1 MTEKRQKLLVV
12 SILILLLALA
22 VQAALS
28 FWLTNKEIDKP
39 ITSSTSFS
47 KQDEKFVTHQSL
59 YTTADFYD
67 EAYQQAATDI
77 SSSGKVR
84 VGILP
89 HHLIVKGKIATFFEG
104 LKKQD
109 IKTIVLVGPN
119 HFEQGANKISISAA
133 QWQTPYGDVLPDA
146 DLAQNLAKQKGAK
159 IDEEPFAG
167 EHAISGLVPFIKKS
181 LPEAKLVSV
190 ILKNAT
196 TPEEAKS
203 LATSIK
209 NNSDSNTLVLA
220 SVDFSHYLPA
230 LVADFHDD
238 KSRAVIENLDE
249 VGVWNLEVDSPASLA
264 VALHYAND
272 VKVEQANL
280 LWQTNSSRLINNLD
294 TLGTSHQFYYFTKG
308 AKKINQVI
316 NFLAFGDIMLDRNV
330 GAKIAKNGFSSLLE
344 NLAAEENRFFR
355 GSDVV
360 MANLEGA
367 VTDGGDHYAP
377 EAGNDFAFSPELV
390 GELKKY
396 NFNFFNIANNHL
408 TDQGADGVKET
419 RVNLKNLGFNFSG
432 CADAEVGECTGKVVE
447 INGLKVAMLGFSMVY
462 HNFNLEEAQK
472 IIAEFKKQTDLVVV
486 NIHWGTE
493 YEHKYNTTQSITAH
507 TLADSGADLIIGHHP
522 HVVQGLEIY
531 NNKPIFYSLGNF
543 IFDQYF
549 STDTQTGLSLGI
561 SIDAETKKGS
571 VYLFPLY
578 SESSKVI
585 LYSGQDKIKF
595 LQRFVEW
602 STVDNDKA
610 KEILSG
616 KISF

>member
-1 MTEKRQKLLVV
+1 MPEKRQKLLVI

-28 FWLTNKEIDKP
+28 FWLTNKEIDQP
-39 ITSSTSFS
+39 IISDSSEQENGQFI
-47 KQDEKFVTHQSL
+47 KHQSF

-67 EAYQQAATDI
+67 EAYQQAASDF
-77 SSSGKVR
+77 SYSDKVR

-133 QWQTPYGDVLPDA
+133 QWQTPYGDILPDT

-190 ILKNAT
+190 ILKSAT
-196 TPEEAKS
+196 TPEEAKQ
-203 LATSIK
+203 LAANIK
-209 NNSDSNTLVLA
+209 SNSDGNTLVLA
-220 SVDFSHYLPA
+220 SVDFSHYQPA

-264 VALHYAND
+264 VALHYANEN
-272 VKVEQANL
+272 KSEQANL

-294 TLGTSHQFYYFTKG
+294 TLGTSHQFYYFSKGTKKTNSI
-308 AKKINQVI
+308 A
-316 NFLAFGDIMLDRNV
+316 NFLFFGDIMLDRNV
-330 GAKIAKNGFSSLLE
+330 GAKIAKNGFSPLLA
-344 NLAAEENRFFR
+344 NLAGEENRFFR
-355 GSDVV
+355 GSDIV

-377 EAGNDFAFSPELV
+377 EAGNDFAFSPEIV
-390 GELKKY
+390 AELKKY

-408 TDQGADGVKET
+408 TDQGADGLQET
-419 RVNLKNLGFNFSG
+419 RVNLKNLGLNFSG
-432 CADAEVGECTGKVVE
+432 CADAEVGGCSGKVLEV
-447 INGLKVAMLGFSMVY
+447 NGLKVAMLGFSMVY
-462 HNFNLEEAQK
+462 HNFDLTEAQK
-472 IIAEFKKQTDLVVV
+472 IITEFKKQTDLVIV

-493 YEHKYNTTQSITAH
+493 YEHEYNTTQSITAH
-507 TLADSGADLIIGHHP
+507 ALADSGADVIIGHHP

-531 NNKPIFYSLGNF
+531 KNKPIFYSLGNF

-549 STDTQTGLSLGI
+549 SADTQTGLSLGL
-561 SIDAETKKGS
+561 SIDAKTKKGS

-578 SESSKVI
+578 SEASKVM
-585 LYSGQDKIKF
+585 LYSGQDKMKF
-595 LQRFVEW
+595 LQKFVEW
-602 STVDNDKA
+602 SNVDGAKE

-616 KISF
+616 KISL

>member
-1 MTEKRQKLLVV
+1 MTEKRQKLLVT

-28 FWLTNKEIDKP
+28 FSLLSKETEQYTQTDSAKINA
-39 ITSSTSFS
+39 
-47 KQDEKFVTHQSL
+47 EENFVTHQSF

-67 EAYQQAATDI
+67 EAYQQAASDF
-77 SSSGKVR
+77 GYRDKVR

-119 HFEQGANKISISAA
+119 HFERGDSKILISQAL
-133 QWQTPYGDVLPDA
+133 WQTPYGDILPDRE
-146 DLAQNLAKQKGAK
+146 LAQNLAKQKGVK

-190 ILKNAT
+190 ILKSAT
-196 TPEEAKS
+196 TPEEAKI
-203 LATSIK
+203 LAANIQS
-209 NNSDSNTLVLA
+209 NSHNNTLVLA

-230 LVADFHDD
+230 QVADFHDE
-238 KSRAVIENLDE
+238 KSRATIENLDTT
-249 VGVWNLEVDSPASLA
+249 GVWNLEVDSQASLA
-264 VALHYAND
+264 VALHYALGT
-272 VKVEQANL
+272 KFEQANI
-280 LWQTNSSRLINNLD
+280 LWQTNSSRLVGQLD
-294 TLGTSHQFYYFTKG
+294 IPGTSHQFYYFSKG
-308 AKKINQVI
+308 EKKNNQLV
-316 NFLAFGDIMLDRNV
+316 NFLFFGDIMLDRNV
-330 GAKIAKNGFSSLLE
+330 GTKIAKNGLSPLLE
-344 NLAAEENRFFR
+344 NLAGQENRFFR
-355 GSDVV
+355 GSDIV

-367 VTDGGDHYAP
+367 VTDGGEHYAP
-377 EAGNDFAFSPELV
+377 EAGNDFAFSSEV
-390 GELKKY
+390 VAELKKY

-408 TDQGADGVKET
+408 TDQGASGVKET
-419 RVNLKNLGFNFSG
+419 RANLKKLGFNFSG

-447 INGLKVAMLGFSMVY
+447 INGLKVAMLGLSMVY
-462 HNFNLEEAQK
+462 HNFDLTEAQK
-472 IIAEFKKQTDLVVV
+472 IVAEFKKQTDLVIV

-493 YEHKYNTTQSITAH
+493 YEHEYNTTQSINAH
-507 TLADSGADLIIGHHP
+507 ALVDSGADVIIGHHP

-531 NNKPIFYSLGNF
+531 KNKPIFYSLGNF

-549 STDTQTGLSLGI
+549 SPDTQTGLSLGV
-561 SIDAETKKGS
+561 SIDAKTKKGS

-578 SESSKVI
+578 SEASKVI
-585 LYSGQDKIKF
+585 LYSEQDKVKF
-595 LQRFVEW
+595 LQKFVDW
-602 STVDNDKA
+602 STVDSEKS
-610 KEILSG
+610 KEILNG